1 MLRKLAFAVVLASS
15 LAAQSLPL
23 ESLMQSVSLGQFKK
37 ITPSTQKQPDNVM
50 DWTLLFESR

>member
-23 ESLMQSVSLGQFKK
+23 ESLVLEGTSMPRDTVLAIAGLRIGGPIDKTA
-37 ITPSTQKQPDNVM
+37 IAA
-50 DWTLLFESR
+50 R